1 MHAGRLGLTG
11 AVIDSRLQRLLLAI
25 DFPGALP
32 QAENEE
38 RAPLALNRYARPPY
52 RLRRQDRRERH
63 LAVDGLL
70 ENFLNGSSDF

>member
-1 MHAGRLGLTG
+1 MHAGRLGLTS

-38 RAPLALNRYARPPY
+38 RAPLALNRYARPLY
-52 RLRRQDRRERH
+52 RLCRQHGRERH
-63 LAVDGLL
+63 LSVDGLR
-70 ENFLNGSSDF
+70 ENLLNGRSDF